1 MVSSF
6 NGRGSSAVAQE
17 QGDEAPLRKFDG
29 NLQNFGHNL
38 GYPSA
43 QNPQISDRRDEISAS
58 VSPSRM
64 QKFKNWL
71 KNPISLVA
79 FAFTI
84 CIAFLALISLL
95 ISKGVF
101 NGIISNK
108 STRTLCKDAIN
119 QTINAL
125 ATLLC
130 LYVHPTLFWNLVLL
144 FRWKPSDIALMRRF
158 YCKNATPKP
167 HERAHI
173 AVVVILYHLSCF
185 AQYVTCGLSWGYKRS
200 NRPGTPLTICVFV
213 AIGSSVV
220 ARIYTRRGPLG
231 KDVDN
236 TDVVDEESQDTRRN
250 PMKKRF
256 LLVPRNG
263 RAEVDDKPVWRG
275 GLFDVG
281 EDVNGAC
288 LSMFCMFCVFG
299 WNMGRIRF
307 GDKYCQGATF
317 IIFCLAPFLVFNVAA
332 ININN
337 HAVTVTFFV
346 LSVVLSVL
354 GLLYGGVWR
363 IVMRRRFKLSGN
375 NSCFGKPDVS
385 DCLQWLCC
393 SCCSLAQEV
402 RTIDFYDIVIEEDGN
417 GGIPHPMVENPP
429 PMRVTD
435 DGMKPPTISK
445 IQRNVQNS

>member
-6 NGRGSSAVAQE
+6 NGRESPAVAQE
-17 QGDEAPLRKFDG
+17 QGDETPLRKFNG
-29 NLQNFGHNL
+29 NLQNFGQNL

-43 QNPQISDRRDEISAS
+43 QNPQISDRRDEVSAS

-84 CIAFLALISLL
+84 CIALLALISLL

-101 NGIISNK
+101 NVIISNK
-108 STRTLCKDAIN
+108 STRTLCKEAIY

-125 ATLLC
+125 GTLIC
-130 LYVHPTLFWNLVLL
+130 LYVHPNLFWNLVLL

-213 AIGSSVV
+213 SIGSSVV
-220 ARIYTRRGPLG
+220 ARIHTHRGPLG

-236 TDVVDEESQDTRRN
+236 TEVVDN
-250 PMKKRF
+250 
-256 LLVPRNG
+256 
-263 RAEVDDKPVWRG
+263 KPVWRG

-346 LSVVLSVL
+346 LSVLLSVL

-417 GGIPHPMVENPP
+417 GGIPHPRVENPP
-429 PMRVTD
+429 PMRGPD

-445 IQRNVQNS
+445 IQRDVQNS